1 MIVVVGAGAAG
12 LAAAIFASASRRP
25 VTVIETT
32 PDGGRKI
39 LISGGGRCN
48 ILPETLAPS
57 RFVTD
62 SPSSLVRRWLCSW
75 PLREQQEFFER
86 AVGIP
91 LKFEPDPG
99 KWFPVSDRAR
109 DVRDGLVDLAKR
121 QGVSFQFRTEF
132 LDVVRSAAGLSVRT
146 SRGDVDA
153 SMVVIATG
161 GLSVPPTGSTGRGL
175 DVARALGHV
184 VHDTYPALTPLAAEP
199 AIHAHLS
206 GMSLNVR
213 IRARSA
219 RGQSHV
225 SGDRPLA
232 SRDRLVKPLEVSG
245 GFLFTHRGY
254 SGPAVLDISHVA
266 VRSLTPAGPRAA
278 LRVRWSDHDERT
290 WHREL
295 VGATGLIG
303 NVVAAHV
310 PKRLADALVAE
321 CGIPAALRAG
331 ELRREDRIKLI
342 ERLVAYPLPWTD
354 HEGYKKAE
362 VTGGGVALDEV
373 DPRTLE
379 SRRVPGVFFCGEILD
394 AFGPIG
400 GHNFAWAWATGRL
413 AGLGAAEKQV
423 G

>member
-12 LAAAIFASASRRP
+12 LAAAIFASAGGRP

-32 PDGGRKI
+32 EDGGRKI

-48 ILPETLAPS
+48 ILPDTLAPR

-62 SPSSLVRRWLCSW
+62 SPASLVRRYLCSW
-75 PLREQQEFFER
+75 PLREQRAFFER
-86 AVGIP
+86 DVGVP

-109 DVRDGLVDLAKR
+109 DVRNGLIDLARRQNVEFRFKTELVDVVSSE
-121 QGVSFQFRTEF
+121 QG
-132 LDVVRSAAGLSVRT
+132 LLVRT

-153 SMVVIATG
+153 SAVILATG
-161 GLSVPPTGSTGRGL
+161 GLSVPATGSTGTGL
-175 DVARALGHV
+175 TVARTLGHV
-184 VHDTYPALTPLAAEP
+184 VHDTYPALTPLVATP
-199 AIHAHLS
+199 PIHAHLA
-206 GMSLNVR
+206 GVSLNVR
-213 IRARSA
+213 IRARQDL
-219 RGQSHV
+219 RGQSHFV
-225 SGDRPLA
+225 
-232 SRDRLVKPLEVSG
+232 SRDKPLGEAHG

-254 SGPAVLDISHVA
+254 SGPSVLDMSHVA
-266 VRSLTPAGPRAA
+266 VRSLTASESRAV
-278 LRVRWSDHDERT
+278 LRVRWSEHDEAA
-290 WHREL
+290 WHRDL
-295 VGATGLIG
+295 VGATGLVA

-310 PKRLADALVAE
+310 PKRLADALVTE
-321 CGIPAALRAG
+321 CGIPAGLRAS
-331 ELRREDRIKLI
+331 ELRRDDRMKLV

-379 SRRVPGVFFCGEILD
+379 SRRVRGLFLCGEILD

-400 GHNFAWAWATGRL
+400 GHNFAWAWATGRM
-413 AGLGAAEKQV
+413 AGLGAARKHV